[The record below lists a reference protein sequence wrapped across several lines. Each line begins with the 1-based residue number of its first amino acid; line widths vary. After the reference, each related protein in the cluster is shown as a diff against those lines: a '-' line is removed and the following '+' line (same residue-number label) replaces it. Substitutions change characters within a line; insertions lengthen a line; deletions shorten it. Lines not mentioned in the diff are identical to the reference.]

1 MAGLGFALERMTQG
15 RSLTSTAGAYVY
27 AALLVAGPWIFT
39 VLAIGGIDLAAC
51 PTDDCPGLPLFRS
64 VIIYNALISAI
75 LTGPIAFVCTRFV
88 SDQVWLKR
96 DTSVTYAFV
105 VAQGLFAAV
114 ALLVAGP
121 LYLFAADLPGPDTVA
136 GLQNLLLMG
145 AAWLLIPFMGAIR
158 SHVIVAVAFGAG
170 AAVMVALIAIAP
182 SSEPLRLLTAF
193 NIGLTVIDLVL
204 ARRLLQEYGLGL
216 VPDAALA
223 RTLRTHWDL
232 PLIGLTCALGLW
244 VDKLIMWFAAPVG
257 VTTAGGAFRTM
268 PNYDTPMFWAQLA
281 SIPILAVF
289 FVHVE
294 TNFFRL
300 SRAFY
305 GSLAHGVS
313 RRDLARMQARLSRF
327 VMAKLFGLFVALAAV
342 ALIAILVSYVAIE
355 PLGLRASQM
364 GILRAALVGM
374 VFQTSSSFCFIFLLY
389 FDLRRHA
396 LAVSATYCVL
406 NGTLTAALLPL
417 GFPFFGYGNLLAS
430 ALTFLLAVLILAHEL
445 PWLHFHAFITNNTS
459 LDASRRPAECP
470 DRPDRPGRRG
480 FRLRSRSRDG

>member
-75 LTGPIAFVCTRFV
+75 LTGPIAFVGTRFV

-193 NIGLTVIDLVL
+193 NIGLTIIDLVL
-204 ARRLLQEYGLGL
+204 ARRLLQDYGMAL

-232 PLIGLTCALGLW
+232 PLIGLTCAIGLW
-244 VDKLIMWFAAPVG
+244 VDKLIMWVAAPVG
-257 VTTAGGAFRTM
+257 VSTVGGAFRTM

-327 VMAKLFGLFVALAAV
+327 VMAKLFGLFIALAAV

-374 VFQTSSSFCFIFLLY
+374 VFQTSASFCFIFLLY

-396 LAVSATYCVL
+396 LAVSATYCIL

-417 GFPFFGYGNLLAS
+417 GFPFFGYGNLFAS
-430 ALTFLLAVLILAHEL
+430 ALTFLLAVMLLAHEL
-445 PWLHFHAFITNNTS
+445 PWLHFHAFVTNNTS
-459 LDASRRPAECP
+459 LRSAEARARPVRRY
-470 DRPDRPGRRG
+470 
-480 FRLRSRSRDG
+480 FRLRRSSDA

>member
-51 PTDDCPGLPLFRS
+51 PGGDCPGLPVFRS
-64 VIIYNALISAI
+64 IIIYNALVSAI

-88 SDQVWLKR
+88 SDRIWLKR
-96 DTSVTYAFV
+96 YESVTFAFV
-105 VAQGLFAAV
+105 VAQSVFAGT
-114 ALLVAGP
+114 ALAIAAP
-121 LYLFAADLPGPDTVA
+121 FYLFAADLPAPDALA
-136 GLQNLLLMG
+136 GLQNLMLMG
-145 AAWLLIPFMGAIR
+145 AAWLLIPFLGAIR
-158 SHVIVAVAFGAG
+158 SYVAVAIAFAAGAG
-170 AAVMVALIAIAP
+170 LMVALIAVAP
-182 SSEPLRLLTAF
+182 RSDPLHLLTAF
-193 NIGLTVIDLVL
+193 NVGLTVIDLLL
-204 ARRLLQEYGLGL
+204 ARRLLREYGMAL
-216 VPDAALA
+216 VPDGALA

-244 VDKLIMWFAAPVG
+244 VDKLIMWCAAPVG
-257 VTTAGGAFRTM
+257 VTIVGGAFRTM

-305 GSLAHGVS
+305 GSLANGVS
-313 RRDLARMQARLSRF
+313 RRDLTRMMARLSHF
-327 VMAKLFGLFVALAAV
+327 VMAKLVGLFIALSAV
-342 ALIAILVSYVAIE
+342 ALIAILISFVVIE

-364 GILRAALVGM
+364 GILRAALAGM

-396 LAVSATYCVL
+396 LAVSGTYFIL

-417 GFPFFGYGNLLAS
+417 GFPYFGYGNLLAS

-445 PWLHFHAFITNNTS
+445 PWLHFHAFVTNNTS
-459 LDASRRPAECP
+459 LRASP
-470 DRPDRPGRRG
+470 
-480 FRLRSRSRDG
+480 SDG

>member
-15 RSLTSTAGAYVY
+15 RSLTSAVGAYVY

-39 VLAIGGIDLAAC
+39 VLAIGGIDLAAG
-51 PTDDCPGLPLFRS
+51 TGGECPGLPVFRS
-64 VIIYNALISAI
+64 IIIYNALTSAI

-88 SDQVWLKR
+88 SDRIWMR
-96 DTSVTYAFV
+96 RYESVTFAFV
-105 VAQGLFAAV
+105 AAQGLFAGL
-114 ALLVAGP
+114 ALVIAAP
-121 LYLFAADLPGPDTVA
+121 FYLFVADLPAPDALA
-136 GLQNLLLMG
+136 GLQNLMLMG
-145 AAWLLIPFMGAIR
+145 AAWLLIPFLGAIR
-158 SHVIVAVAFGAG
+158 SYIVVAVAFATG
-170 AAVMVALIAIAP
+170 AAIMVSLVALAP
-182 SSEPLRLLTAF
+182 ASDPLYLLTAF
-193 NIGLTVIDLVL
+193 NTGLTVIDLIL
-204 ARRLLQEYGLGL
+204 AWRLMQEYGPAL

-223 RTLRTHWDL
+223 RMLRTHWDL

-257 VTTAGGAFRTM
+257 VTIVGGAFRTM

-313 RRDLARMQARLSRF
+313 RRDLTRMMSRLSRF
-327 VMAKLFGLFVALAAV
+327 VMAKLVGLFIALSAI
-342 ALIAILVSYVAIE
+342 ALIAILISFVAIE

-374 VFQTSSSFCFIFLLY
+374 VFQTSASFCVIFLLY

-396 LAVSATYCVL
+396 LAVSATYFVL
-406 NGTLTAALLPL
+406 NGALTVVLLPL
-417 GFPFFGYGNLLAS
+417 GFPYYGYGNLFAA
-430 ALTFLLAVLILAHEL
+430 ALTFLLAALILAQEL
-445 PWLHFHAFITNNTS
+445 PWLHFHAFVTNNTS
-459 LDASRRPAECP
+459 LRPASP
-470 DRPDRPGRRG
+470 N
-480 FRLRSRSRDG
+480 DG